1 VRFWTLFIFLAATVS
16 VFAPRHSGGQ
26 TPASGQPPFAKDS
39 SYIGPDGTAYVQR
52 VVPVPDTISP
62 AAQHALAK
70 RVSDAPAPQTVEENR
85 KSTLVWQ
92 TSTANAAK
100 AKYPLKSIKDSTIAG
115 VPVLVL
121 TPNTIPADRQ
131 KRVLINL
138 HGGGFVVDAG
148 SLTETI
154 PIANLTQTK
163 VIAVLYRLAPE
174 HPYPAALD
182 DAIAVY
188 KEVLKT
194 NKPGEVAIYGTSAG
208 AILTAQV
215 AAKIKQLGLPMP
227 AALGIFSGLGDF
239 SRNGDSRS
247 LYALGGLSGH
257 LDAPKK
263 SGESSYLGEQS
274 RKDPIISPMFS
285 NLHGMPPT
293 LFVTSERDML
303 LSGTINLHRAY
314 LRAGVDAR
322 LVVFEGLG
330 HAFWNNPEFPE
341 STEAN
346 KIMADFFDKNLGK

>member
-1 VRFWTLFIFLAATVS
+1 VRIQTLVVLLAATVS
-16 VFAPRHSGGQ
+16 LSACRHAGEQ
-26 TPASGQPPFAKDS
+26 TPAPDEPPFAKDS
-39 SYIGPDGTAYVQR
+39 SYIGPDGTAYVTR

-62 AAQHALAK
+62 EARHGLAR
-70 RVSDAPAPQTVEENR
+70 RVSDVPAPQTVDEKR
-85 KSTLVWQ
+85 RSTLVWQ
-92 TSTANAAK
+92 TRESIAAK
-100 AKYPLKSIKDSTIAG
+100 AKYPLKSIENSTIAG
-115 VPVLVL
+115 VPVVVL
-121 TPNTIPADRQ
+121 TPIAISAGRRD
-131 KRVLINL
+131 RVLINL

-194 NKPGEVAIYGTSAG
+194 NSPREIVIYGTSAG

-215 AAKIKQLGLPMP
+215 TAKIKQLGLPMP
-227 AALGIFSGLGDF
+227 AATGIFSGLGDF
-239 SRNGDSRS
+239 SRSGDSRS

-257 LDAPKK
+257 LDVPKNR
-263 SGESSYLGEQS
+263 GNDSYLGEQS
-274 RKDPIISPMFS
+274 RTDPIISPIFS
-285 NLHGMPPT
+285 DLHGLPPT

-322 LVVFEGLG
+322 LVVFEGLS
-330 HAFWNNPEFPE
+330 HAFWNNPDLPE
-341 STEAN
+341 SAEAN
-346 KIMADFFDKNLGK
+346 QIVADFFDKNLGK

>member
-1 VRFWTLFIFLAATVS
+1 MRFCSRLVFLAGAVS
-16 VFAPRHSGGQ
+16 LFTIGHSGAQ
-26 TPASGQPPFAKDS
+26 TPAPDEPPFTNDS
-39 SYIGPDGTAYVQR
+39 SYIGPDGTAYVKR

-62 AAQHALAK
+62 EAQRALAR
-70 RVSDAPAPQTVEENR
+70 RVSDAPAPLTVEQNR
-85 KSTLVWQ
+85 KNTLEWQ
-92 TSTANAAK
+92 TRTSNAAR
-100 AKYPLKSIKDSTIAG
+100 AKYPVKSIENSTIAG

-121 TPNTIPADRQ
+121 TPSAIPADRRD
-131 KRVLINL
+131 RVLINL
-138 HGGGFVVDAG
+138 HGGGFVVDSG

-194 NKPGEVAIYGTSAG
+194 NRPGAIAIYGTSAG

-227 AALGIFSGLGDF
+227 GAMGIFSGLGDF
-239 SRNGDSRS
+239 SRDGDSRS

-257 LDAPKK
+257 LDVPKK
-263 SGESSYLGEQS
+263 TGDSAYLGEHS
-274 RKDPIISPMFS
+274 RTDPVISPIFS
-285 NLHGMPPT
+285 DLHGLPPT

-341 STEAN
+341 STEVN
-346 KIMADFFDKNLGK
+346 QMMADFFDKNLGK

>member
-1 VRFWTLFIFLAATVS
+1 M
-16 VFAPRHSGGQ
+16 FAPSHAGAQ
-26 TPASGQPPFAKDS
+26 TPGPGEPPFNDDS
-39 SYIGPDGTAYVQR
+39 SYIGADGTAYVKR

-62 AAQHALAK
+62 EAQHALAR
-70 RVSDAPAPQTVEENR
+70 RVSDAPAPLTVEENR
-85 KSTLVWQ
+85 KNTLVWQ
-92 TSTANAAK
+92 TRTSNAAR
-100 AKYPLKSIKDSTIAG
+100 AKYPLKSIENSTIAG

-121 TPNTIPADRQ
+121 TPSTIPADRQ

-174 HPYPAALD
+174 HLYPAALD

-194 NKPGEVAIYGTSAG
+194 NKPREIAIYGTSAG

-215 AAKIKQLGLPMP
+215 AAKLKQLGLPMP
-227 AALGIFSGLGDF
+227 GAMGIFSGSGDF

-257 LDAPKK
+257 LDVPRKTGDSA
-263 SGESSYLGEQS
+263 YLGDQS
-274 RKDPIISPMFS
+274 RTDPIISPMFS
-285 NLHGMPPT
+285 DLHGLPPT
-293 LFVTSERDML
+293 LFVTSERDAL

-346 KIMADFFDKNLGK
+346 QMMADFFNKNLGK